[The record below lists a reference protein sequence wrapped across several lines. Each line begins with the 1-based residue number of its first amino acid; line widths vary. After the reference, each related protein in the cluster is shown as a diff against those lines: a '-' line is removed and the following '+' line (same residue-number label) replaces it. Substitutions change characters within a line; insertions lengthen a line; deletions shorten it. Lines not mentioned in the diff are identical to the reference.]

1 MYERKIFIM
10 GLNKIIVFIST
21 FIDTFIIN
29 KSFMSILTLLKRSDI
44 VESMYEIFVKNIF
57 LRIGSVNFG
66 RNEKALI

>member
-57 LRIGSVNFG
+57 LI
-66 RNEKALI
+66 I

>member
-21 FIDTFIIN
+21 FIGTFIIN

-57 LRIGSVNFG
+57 LRI
-66 RNEKALI
+66 

>member
-57 LRIGSVNFG
+57 LRI
-66 RNEKALI
+66 

>member
-44 VESMYEIFVKNIF
+44 VESIHVRNIRQKYI
-57 LRIGSVNFG
+57 L
-66 RNEKALI
+66 